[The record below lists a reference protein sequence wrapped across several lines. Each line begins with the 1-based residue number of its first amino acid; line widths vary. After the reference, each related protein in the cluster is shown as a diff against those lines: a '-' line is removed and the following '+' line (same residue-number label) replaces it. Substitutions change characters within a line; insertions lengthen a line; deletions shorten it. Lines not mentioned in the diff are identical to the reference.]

1 MVGKKE
7 LCLAHNEI
15 SLAVEDHH
23 ISYYPEVKIR
33 ICSSCHVI
41 VHHPPEAPEDF
52 ESLPKKLQELIR
64 ANIARKTEREK
75 ELGISFDYDD
85 IDFEMKQ
92 EKLGLMKYINKHW
105 ELKNL
110 KLFCEMFYP
119 QEPLSAPLEPL
130 MMMET
135 SQDTALSM
143 GYLKMKKTFETVEGS
158 GNSQGYDANLK
169 KEGKEK

>member
-75 ELGISFDYDD
+75 ELGISLDYDD

-92 EKLGLMKYINKHW
+92 EKLGLMKLINEYW
-105 ELKNL
+105 
-110 KLFCEMFYP
+110 
-119 QEPLSAPLEPL
+119 
-130 MMMET
+130 
-135 SQDTALSM
+135 
-143 GYLKMKKTFETVEGS
+143 KMKNEKMFGETHKMLPETAEWGRS
-158 GNSQGYDANLK
+158 SQGYDAKLAETIKANENDELITYGEKEEK
-169 KEGKEK
+169 K